1 MGAAILEF
9 RGVSKF
15 FGTNSRSVR
24 ALVDVSLE
32 LRAGEF
38 AVLTGPSGSG
48 KSTLVHLAA
57 GLETPTCG
65 IVSIAG
71 TELSGLRDNELSK
84 MRCREVGLVF
94 QAFHL
99 VDYLDA
105 IENVALPLRFS
116 GFAAAEAAKRAR
128 GALAAVGL
136 ANRGDH
142 RPSELSGGEMQRV
155 AVARALVIRP
165 KLLLADEPTGN
176 LDSASGAEVL
186 ALLRTLSDQENV
198 TVLLATHDERAAV
211 SASHVLRLQ
220 DGALITDSRPSA
232 RGPLPA

>member
-1 MGAAILEF
+1 MGVAILEF

-15 FGTNSRSVR
+15 FGTDSRRVR

-38 AVLTGPSGSG
+38 VVLTGPSGSG

-57 GLETPTCG
+57 GLDTPTHG

-71 TELSGLRDNELSK
+71 TELSGLHDDELSK

-99 VDYLDA
+99 VDYLNA

-116 GFAAAEAAKRAR
+116 GMAAAEAAERAR

-176 LDSASGAEVL
+176 LDSASGAEAL
-186 ALLRTLSDQENV
+186 TLLRTLSDEENV

-220 DGALITDSRPSA
+220 DGVLISDSRPDA
-232 RGPLPA
+232 RGPVPA